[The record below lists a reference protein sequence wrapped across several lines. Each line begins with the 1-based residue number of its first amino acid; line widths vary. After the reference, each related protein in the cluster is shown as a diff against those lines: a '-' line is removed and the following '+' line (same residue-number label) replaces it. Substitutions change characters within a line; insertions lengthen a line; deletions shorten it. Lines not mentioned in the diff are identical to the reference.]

1 MKKYNTMKPITALTL
16 AFLWIIAA
24 GCSDFLDKPLQGKLT
39 QESFPVTASDAL
51 LATNGVYNIM
61 RTNAFHQG
69 LFPILDI
76 MSDDARKG
84 SNPDDGAADVGP
96 YDRFRH
102 IPTEGN
108 VSRWWSTLYEGVK
121 RANVVIEKVPQISMD
136 ETLKARYVGEAKF
149 LRALFYFDLVRAWG
163 GVPLVTTTTPS
174 TTLTRASAQE
184 VYDLIKAD
192 LLSAIESLPEKSE
205 YAPGDLG
212 RASKG
217 AAKSLLGK
225 VYLFQG
231 DTQNAETYLMEVIS
245 STQYSLMPNFADAN
259 SEAGVHG
266 AESIF
271 EIGALPFEQIENG
284 GNQYANVQGVR
295 GTPNRGWGFNRPS
308 LDLQRSF
315 EAGDPRLEA
324 TVIFLGEV
332 IDDITIA
339 GDSQTPDETKDAQ
352 GNLIEIECYNQKV
365 WTKGTNV
372 PTQFAHNRRLIRY
385 ADVLLMAA
393 EVLNKNNKPVQAL
406 EYLNDVRERA
416 RAGNPAVLPD
426 VVTTDKT
433 ALDEIIFNERRH
445 ELAME
450 GHRFWDLVRTNRAA
464 TVLGPLGFIAGKHEL
479 LPIPQIEVDLT
490 QKRIAQNPNW
500 DQ

>member
-1 MKKYNTMKPITALTL
+1 M
-16 AFLWIIAA
+16 
-24 GCSDFLDKPLQGKLT
+24 
-39 QESFPVTASDAL
+39 
-51 LATNGVYNIM
+51 LATNGIYNIM

-96 YDRFRH
+96 YDRFAH

-108 VSRWWSTLYEGVK
+108 VSRWWSTLFEGVK
-121 RANVVIEKVPQISMD
+121 RANVVIEKVAPIAMD
-136 ETLKARYVGEAKF
+136 ETLKARYMGEAKF
-149 LRALFYFDLVRAWG
+149 LRALFYFDMVRAWG
-163 GVPLVTTTTPS
+163 GVPIITTTTPS
-174 TTLTRASAQE
+174 TTLTRATAQE
-184 VYDLIKAD
+184 VYDFIETD
-192 LLSAIESLPEKSE
+192 LLQAIDVLPEKSE
-205 YAPGDLG
+205 YAANDLG

-217 AAKSLLGK
+217 AAKSLLAK

-231 DTQNAETYLMEVIS
+231 DTQNAEKYAMEVINS
-245 STQYSLMPNFADAN
+245 MQYSLMPNFADAN
-259 SEAGVHG
+259 SEAGIHG

-308 LDLQRSF
+308 LELQNSF
-315 EAGDPRLEA
+315 EPGDSRLEA
-324 TVIFLGEV
+324 TVIYLGEV
-332 IDDITIA
+332 MDGETVIA
-339 GDSQTPDETKDAQ
+339 GDGQTPDETRDAQ

-365 WTKGTNV
+365 WTRGTNV
-372 PTQFAHNRRLIRY
+372 PTQFNHNRRLIRY

-393 EVLNKNNKPVQAL
+393 EALNKNDKPTQAL

-416 RAGNPAVLPD
+416 RAGNPAALPD
-426 VVTTDKT
+426 IVTTDKA
-433 ALDEIIFNERRH
+433 ALDDIIFNERRH

-464 TVLGPLGFIAGKHEL
+464 AVLGPLGFVPGKHEL

-500 DQ
+500 E

>member
-1 MKKYNTMKPITALTL
+1 MKTHNTMKSITALSLTFFCIML
-16 AFLWIIAA
+16 T
-24 GCSDFLDKPLQGKLT
+24 GCNDFLEKPLQGKLT
-39 QESFPVTASDAL
+39 QESFPVTGSDAL
-51 LATNGVYNIM
+51 LATNAVYNVM

-96 YDRFRH
+96 YDRFNH

-108 VSRWWSTLYEGVK
+108 MTRWWSTLYDGVK
-121 RANVVIEKVPQISMD
+121 RANVVIEKVAPIAMD
-136 ETLKARYVGEAKF
+136 ETLKARCIGEAKF
-149 LRALFYFDLVRAWG
+149 LRALFYFDMVRAWG
-163 GVPLVTTTTPS
+163 GVPIVVTTKPATS
-174 TTLTRASAQE
+174 MVRAPAEE
-184 VYDLIKAD
+184 VYNLIKAD
-192 LLSAIESLPEKSE
+192 LLQAIEVLPEKSE
-205 YAPGDLG
+205 YGAADLG

-217 AAKSLLGK
+217 AAKSLLAK
-225 VYLFQG
+225 VFLFQG
-231 DTQNAETYLMEVIS
+231 DTQNAEKYALEVIQ
-245 STQYSLMPNFADAN
+245 STQYGLMPNFADAN

-271 EIGALPFEQIENG
+271 EIGALPSEQIENG

-308 LDLQRSF
+308 LNLQNSF
-315 EAGDPRLEA
+315 EPGDSRLEA
-324 TVIFLGEV
+324 TVIYLGEV
-332 IDDITIA
+332 MDGEIVIA
-339 GDSQTPDETKDAQ
+339 GDGQTPDETRDAQ
-352 GNLIEIECYNQKV
+352 GNLVEIECYNQKV
-365 WTKGTNV
+365 WTKGVNV
-372 PTQFAHNRRLIRY
+372 PTQFSHNRRLIRY

-393 EVLNKNNKPVQAL
+393 EALNKNNKPVQAL

-416 RAGNPAVLPD
+416 RAGNPAALPD
-426 VVTTDKT
+426 IIIMDKA
-433 ALDEIIFNERRH
+433 ALDELIFNERRH

-450 GHRFWDLVRTNRAA
+450 GHRFWDLIRTNRAA
-464 TVLGPLGFIAGKHEL
+464 AVLGPLGFVAGKHEL

-500 DQ
+500 E